1 MSTTIMDGQGG
12 NKRAGVTDTNRLK
25 TQAITVTELTAA
37 TEEADSFVAASD
49 FVTLTSTGSF
59 SGVFFFKNTTEDK
72 DFHIDSLRTCN
83 DSFCYYKI
91 YRNVTAGTLV
101 SSGTA
106 GSFVNGSFGS
116 NDVPSATVLS
126 GADSLTATDGEL
138 LGTHMQGAGHS
149 TQEWKGGVDLTPGT
163 SMAILVKPSTN
174 PTEVCIQLVG
184 FVKPT
189 GVV

>member
-37 TEEADSFVAASD
+37 TEDSNSFVAASD
-49 FVTLTSTGSF
+49 FVTLTTTGDF
-59 SGVFFFKNTTEDK
+59 SGVFYFKNDTEDR

-106 GSFVNGSFGS
+106 GTLVNGSFGS
-116 NDVPSATVLS
+116 NDIPTATVLK
-126 GADSLTATDGEL
+126 GADNLTATDGEL

-149 TQEWKGGVDLTPGT
+149 TQEWKGGIDLTPGT

-174 PTEVCIQLVG
+174 PTEVCVQLIG
-184 FVKPT
+184 FTKPA